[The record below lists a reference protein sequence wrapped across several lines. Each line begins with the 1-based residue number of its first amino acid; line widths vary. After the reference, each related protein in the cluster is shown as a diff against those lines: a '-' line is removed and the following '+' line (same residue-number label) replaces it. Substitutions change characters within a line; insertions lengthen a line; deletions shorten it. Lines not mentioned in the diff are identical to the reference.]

1 METGNANQRHEQF
14 GQVNNFDVIVVV
26 GFLILKKS
34 LLRSIRRSMRKR
46 LTNEDLNDYVF
57 LSNIYDPD
65 LPDASRYVCTSYQAF
80 LDPNQR
86 KIEVDYHFK
95 WVNDNFIGPPKA
107 TEAFSQERMIRDN
120 YVGIYKKK

>member
-46 LTNEDLNDYVF
+46 LTNEELKDYVF
-57 LSNIYDPD
+57 LSNAYDPD
-65 LPDASRYVCTSYQAF
+65 LPDASRYIITSY
-80 LDPNQR
+80 
-86 KIEVDYHFK
+86 
-95 WVNDNFIGPPKA
+95 
-107 TEAFSQERMIRDN
+107 EAFGS
-120 YVGIYKKK
+120 